1 MRVIYDLQAHS
12 FGPHG
17 GVAGMMNA
25 VISGLAASDPS
36 FSALLYC
43 PARPAA
49 PVPAGPRIRR
59 AHWTGLPA
67 GLRARPLARMTY
79 HALSAFY
86 WRCHP
91 AAIFHPSFY
100 PEDADLLRLP
110 TVVNIYDLVH
120 ESQSLADD
128 VPDVQR
134 LLLLKKRAVE
144 SAARVLCISEATR
157 DAFLAH
163 YRADPALCRVVP
175 LAAGA
180 AFRHLAPE
188 IADDR
193 LRTAGLADPARP
205 FVLFVGGRHRY
216 KNFHRLLAAYAQWVR
231 NGDIDLVVAG
241 APRRSTDAAVQDLLP
256 ADGHVVYVP
265 FPDDETLCALYNR
278 ARFFVYPSLN
288 EGFGIPLLEAMAS
301 GCPLCLAD
309 IPAFREVACPV
320 SVFFDPLST
329 EAMTAAFDAALAL
342 RGDPG
347 LPGSQAET
355 LARYSWAKCVAA
367 VRDLYREL
375 Q

>member
-1 MRVIYDLQAHS
+1 MRVIYDLQAHT

-25 VISGLAASDPS
+25 VISGLTAADPS

-59 AHWTGLPA
+59 ACWTGLPA
-67 GLRARPLARMTY
+67 GLRRRPPARMAY
-79 HALSAFY
+79 HALSALY

-91 AAIFHPSFY
+91 ADIFHPSFY

-110 TVVNIYDLVH
+110 TVVNVYDLVH
-120 ESQSLADD
+120 ENLSLADD

-144 SAARVLCISEATR
+144 CAARVLCISEATR
-157 DAFLAH
+157 QAFLAH
-163 YRADPALCRVVP
+163 YRVDPALCRVVP
-175 LAAGA
+175 LAAGD
-180 AFRHLAPE
+180 AFRRLAPE
-188 IADDR
+188 VADDR
-193 LRTAGLADPARP
+193 LRRTGLADPARP

-216 KNFHRLLAAYAQWVR
+216 KNYHRLLAAYARWAR
-231 NGDIDLVVAG
+231 NADIDLVVAG
-241 APRRSTDAAVQDLLP
+241 APRRSTDAAVHDLLP
-256 ADGHVVYVP
+256 AAGNVVYVP
-265 FPDDETLCALYNR
+265 FPDDDTLCALYNK

-309 IPAFREVACPV
+309 IPAFREVACPL

-329 EAMTAAFDAALAL
+329 VAMAAALDEALAL
-342 RGDPG
+342 RDDPG
-347 LPGSQAET
+347 LAGSQSAT
-355 LARYSWAKCVAA
+355 LARYAWARCVAA
-367 VRDLYREL
+367 VGEIYREL
-375 Q
+375 L